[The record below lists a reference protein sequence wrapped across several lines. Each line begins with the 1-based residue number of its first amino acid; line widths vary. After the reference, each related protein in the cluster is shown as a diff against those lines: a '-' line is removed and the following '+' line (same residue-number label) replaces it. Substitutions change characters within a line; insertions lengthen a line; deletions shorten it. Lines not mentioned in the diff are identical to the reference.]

1 MNYIVVCTFY
11 KVCKVHLLRFLILD
25 ITHYSK
31 EHPEE
36 EVFEAIVVM
45 IFLTFNFPENSTWN
59 SFSFLCVL
67 QNCRFLMNAM
77 VSLALPVSHESPD
90 FLNPVP
96 FCVRHGIH

>member
-45 IFLTFNFPENSTWN
+45 IFLTFNFPENST
-59 SFSFLCVL
+59 
-67 QNCRFLMNAM
+67 
-77 VSLALPVSHESPD
+77 
-90 FLNPVP
+90 
-96 FCVRHGIH
+96 